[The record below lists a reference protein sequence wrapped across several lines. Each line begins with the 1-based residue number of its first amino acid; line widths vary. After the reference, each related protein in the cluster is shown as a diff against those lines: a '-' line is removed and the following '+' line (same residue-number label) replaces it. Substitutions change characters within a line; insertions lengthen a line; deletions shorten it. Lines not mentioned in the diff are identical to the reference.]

1 MQFMLIMR
9 ATDEALA
16 AAAEVPFTEMIER
29 VGRFNEAMIEA
40 GVMAG
45 GGGLAPAEEGRVV
58 DFSTTPPTII
68 EGGYGTTESR
78 FNGYWIIDVPTIDDA
93 AEWAARAPLDP
104 GNQLEV
110 RRIPG
115 ADEFPED
122 NEWVQKEKEWIEQGQ
137 ADAH

>member
-16 AAAEVPFTEMIER
+16 AAAEVPFSEMLEKM
-29 VGRFNEAMIEA
+29 GRYNESLIEA

-58 DFSTTPPTII
+58 DFSADPPAIV
-68 EGGYGTTESR
+68 EGAYGNTEAR
-78 FNGYWIIDVPTIDDA
+78 FNGYWIIDVPTIEDA
-93 AEWAARAPLDP
+93 ASWAARAPLGA

-115 ADEFPED
+115 VDEFPQD
-122 NEWVQKEKEWIEQGQ
+122 DEWVQKEKEWIEQANG
-137 ADAH
+137 